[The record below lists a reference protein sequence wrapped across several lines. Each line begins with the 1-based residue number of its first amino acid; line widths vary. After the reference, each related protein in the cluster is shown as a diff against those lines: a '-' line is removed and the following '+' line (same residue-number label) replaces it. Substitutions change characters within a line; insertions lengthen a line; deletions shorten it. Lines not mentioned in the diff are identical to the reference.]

1 MADSVESL
9 PVALIIVLVIA
20 LLLFYAY
27 IASIRKVYSSL
38 GLSPQSIFA
47 ILFGIL
53 IFGFI
58 PIPIF
63 LYNDWIIG
71 ISVGGALIPLI
82 VSIWL
87 LSKGK
92 VRPAEGFIGIVIVS
106 FITYVITRVEPGV
119 GIVADIEVAFIP
131 AIAAAFY
138 SLSLFWEDI
147 SKAAPMAFFSGT
159 LGTLIGADVFHLSE
173 ILMTGPAPGE
183 SDFLVIGGAQIFD
196 MVFLSGFVA
205 VSLDFI
211 ILHAQEHRKKMYS
224 GYLSPQS
231 VSDSRLIADFEKRRL
246 VREQEIMQRS
256 KYWEKGV
263 PYDPEMRK
271 AELRRERE
279 MTKMRD
285 NYTVTK
291 TMIRKDYSK

>member
-1 MADSVESL
+1 MADSIEFL
-9 PVALIIVLVIA
+9 PVAVVIALLIA

-27 IASIRKVYSSL
+27 IASIRKVYTSL
-38 GLSPQSIFA
+38 GLSPQAVFA

-53 IFGFI
+53 ILGFV
-58 PIPIF
+58 PIPMF
-63 LYNDWIIG
+63 FYNDWIIG
-71 ISVGGALIPLI
+71 ISVGGALIPLL

-92 VRPAEGFIGIVIVS
+92 VRVAEGFIGLVIVS
-106 FITYVITRVEPGV
+106 FITYMITRVEPGV

-131 AIAAAFY
+131 AIASAFY

-147 SKAAPMAFFSGT
+147 DRAAPMAFFSGT

-183 SDFLVIGGAQIFD
+183 PDFLVIGGAHIFD

-211 ILHAQEHRKKMYS
+211 ILHVQAQRRKMYS
-224 GYLSPQS
+224 GYYTPDSK
-231 VSDSRLIADFEKRRL
+231 SDSRLVADYEKRRL
-246 VREQEIMQRS
+246 VREDEILKRS
-256 KYWEKGV
+256 KYWEKGI

-279 MTKMRD
+279 MMKMKEK
-285 NYTVTK
+285 YTVTK
-291 TMIRKDYSK
+291 TMMRKDYSK